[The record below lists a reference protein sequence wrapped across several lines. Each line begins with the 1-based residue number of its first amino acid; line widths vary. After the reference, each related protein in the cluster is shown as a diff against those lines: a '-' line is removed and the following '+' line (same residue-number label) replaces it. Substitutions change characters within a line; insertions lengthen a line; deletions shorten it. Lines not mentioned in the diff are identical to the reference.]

1 MPKVEERG
9 ALHVGK
15 GFSEVSVNGKE
26 SPCPRP
32 PSGDSPYPHQGGAG
46 VVTETQKEQGLL
58 GAPLKAS
65 EEQGLS
71 GANPLWGPSQRVMLL
86 VLRARGLM

>member
-15 GFSEVSVNGKE
+15 GFPEVSVNGRG
-26 SPCPRP
+26 SPCPLP
-32 PSGDSPYPHQGGAG
+32 PSGVSPYHRQGGAG
-46 VVTETQKEQGLL
+46 VVTEAEKEQGLPDAL
-58 GAPLKAS
+58 LRIS

-71 GANPLWGPSQRVMLL
+71 GANPLWGPSPGVMLL
-86 VLRARGLM
+86 VLRARGMM